1 MSFEVLEI
9 SFEALKTN
17 FEVGFGRKMIG
28 EGDPRLDCASQPD
41 LGMGLARPRFFFFI
55 FFFLSHFDLV

>member
-9 SFEALKTN
+9 SFEALKSN

-28 EGDPRLDCASQPD
+28 EGDPRLDCASQLD
-41 LGMGLARPRFFFFI
+41 LGMGLARPRFFLFI
-55 FFFLSHFDLV
+55 FLSFSF